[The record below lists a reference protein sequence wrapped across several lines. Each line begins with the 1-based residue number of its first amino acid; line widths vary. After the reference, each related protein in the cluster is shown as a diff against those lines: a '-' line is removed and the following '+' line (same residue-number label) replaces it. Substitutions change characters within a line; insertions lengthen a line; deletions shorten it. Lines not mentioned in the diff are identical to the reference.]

1 MQLELERHTAVP
13 IYRQIVNQ
21 VRGQIQD
28 GTLRDG
34 ARLPPVRR
42 LAAECGLTR
51 LTVHSAYAELQA
63 EGLVESHVGRGTFV
77 TAGAPTVPSV
87 DRHAQP
93 APWISQG
100 VLANLLRWSERGDL
114 LSFAQAFPAPET
126 YPTEELGRA
135 LQSVLMEG
143 GALGYGHIQGE
154 PDLRDELATL
164 LLQRGMSVAPDHMLV
179 TSGAQQGIDIAL
191 RALTEPGD
199 VILVEEPV
207 YPGVLELAALRG
219 QRVVGIPNDGGT
231 LRLDALEA
239 ACSAH
244 DPRLLYLV
252 PTYNNPTGIS
262 LSRECREAVLRLAH
276 AHTFVVLEDDTY
288 GLLGLE
294 PSAPAALHSL
304 DRNERVVYITSFSK
318 MLAPALRLGVL
329 VAPVPL
335 LPALAAAKQS
345 SDLVC
350 SALLQRAL
358 AHYLREGHLSTH
370 LSRVRGIYLKRRDA
384 MLQALQRHVPQCTW
398 TIPEGGLSL
407 WLDLPPGVIEQDFTA
422 DALRHG
428 VGLAPGAAFLPRPR
442 PQGAMRLSF
451 GVHSPERIEAGMAA
465 LGRVL
470 ASHLQRPAM
479 MESLSSGAAGPL
491 V

>member
-1 MQLELERHTAVP
+1 VQLTLERHIAVP

-28 GTLRDG
+28 GTLQDG
-34 ARLPPVRR
+34 SRLPPVRQ

-63 EGLVESHVGRGTFV
+63 EGLVESYVGRGTFV
-77 TAGAPTVPSV
+77 TVGAPLVPPA
-87 DRHAQP
+87 DRSMQT
-93 APWISQG
+93 APWVSQG
-100 VLANLLRWSERGDL
+100 VLANLLRWGERGDL
-114 LSFAQAFPAPET
+114 LSFAQAFPAAET
-126 YPTEELGRA
+126 YPAAELGRA
-135 LQSVLMEG
+135 VQAALTEG

-154 PDLRDELATL
+154 PQLRAELAPL
-164 LLQRGMSVAPDHMLV
+164 LLERGMSVAPDHMLV

-191 RALTEPGD
+191 RALTDPGD

-219 QRVVGIPNDGGT
+219 QRVIGIPNDGGV

-244 DPRLLYLV
+244 APRLLYLV

-262 LSRECREAVLRLAH
+262 LANECREGVLRLAR
-276 AHTFVVLEDDTY
+276 AHNFVVLEDDTY
-288 GLLGLE
+288 GLLGLGE
-294 PSAPAALHSL
+294 SSPAALHSL
-304 DRNERVVYITSFSK
+304 DRNDRVVYTTSFSK

-329 VAPVPL
+329 VAPVSL
-335 LPALAAAKQS
+335 LPMLAAAKQS

-350 SALLQRAL
+350 SALMQRAL
-358 AHYLREGHLSTH
+358 AQYLREGHMATH
-370 LSRVRGIYLKRRDA
+370 LQDARELYRQRRDA
-384 MLQALQRHVPQCTW
+384 MLQALQRHLPPCTW
-398 TIPEGGLSL
+398 TLPEGGLSL
-407 WLDLPPGVIEQDFTA
+407 WVNLPPGIIERDFTA
-422 DALRHG
+422 DALRQG
-428 VGLAPGAAFLPRPR
+428 IGLAPGEAFLTRSR
-442 PQGAMRLSF
+442 SQGAMRLSF
-451 GVHSPERIEAGMAA
+451 GIHSPERIEVGVAA

-470 ASHLQRPAM
+470 QAHLLRPDM
-479 MESLSSGAAGPL
+479 IVSLGSGAAGPL